1 MLGEILQS
9 VLDEAQEL
17 LSGTGA
23 TVIFKTNFL
32 PKNLPDNNG
41 NFILLAIEDASE
53 SLQFPGGLTQMN
65 WKFSFNSYA
74 YEPDAYVD
82 DHSGY
87 STTLLN
93 FIDRVR
99 QHFSLAGLSKT
110 KILPNG
116 SLVFGKQY
124 TVYNGT
130 INYNGNTFSTGQTFT
145 PVADVLTFTSN
156 DAGYVYVFGWLTP
169 GMANIFDTYGFAFTL
184 EGVTSAD
191 PVDQDG
197 IILGYKIAFDS
208 TSLDSVTLYTEDD
221 VILETVTQID
231 NPPFSPNDSIS

>member
-1 MLGEILQS
+1 MVGQILQA
-9 VLDEAQEL
+9 VLDETQEL

-23 TVIFKTNFL
+23 MVIFKTDFL

-65 WKFSFNSYA
+65 WKFSFNSYN
-74 YEPDAYVD
+74 YSPDAYND
-82 DHSGY
+82 DKSGY
-87 STTLLN
+87 STSLLN
-93 FIDRVR
+93 FVDTIR

-130 INYNGNTFSTGQTFT
+130 INYNGSTFSTGQTFT
-145 PVADVLTFTSN
+145 PVADVLTFTSS
-156 DAGYVYVFGWLTP
+156 DTGYVYVFGWLTP
-169 GMANIFDTYGFAFTL
+169 GMANIFDVYGFQFTL

-208 TSLDSVTLYTEDD
+208 TSLDNVTLYTEDD
-221 VILETVTQID
+221 VTLITVTQVG
-231 NPPFSPNDSIS
+231 NPPFSPNEPIS